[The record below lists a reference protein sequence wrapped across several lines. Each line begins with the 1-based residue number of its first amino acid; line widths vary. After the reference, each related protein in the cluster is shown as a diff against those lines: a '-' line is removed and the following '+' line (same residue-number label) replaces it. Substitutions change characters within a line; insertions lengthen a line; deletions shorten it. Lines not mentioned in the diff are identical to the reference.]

1 MIDIKDPKIYTFK
14 VGEDIYDVPEDQLEN
29 FKLKVPNAEE
39 VKTNGVAE
47 TDASVTPEENMASKL
62 DPGSLVSTDP
72 KTKELFKKYSNAII
86 ITDEE
91 EVFFNEPIDFTPK
104 GTSAELQP
112 YNPET
117 GNDLIK
123 SEMEANYRD
132 PATGKV
138 FKTNELVYRTQVD
151 ETGNLVNEPFIP
163 YMKQLSEAKE
173 MLINPLKF
181 GINAE
186 PIVDPTADQ
195 VEALAEINIKN
206 TARQDLIKSKAKTFL
221 NDLSTEERESLI
233 PYKVDEIIAKDSK
246 FKAAI
251 EEYKVVNDS
260 YANSTN
266 LFNLKSISSKF
277 NNPDY
282 KFDLEGLGDYKQV
295 ELIEQRIKDLKD
307 PRYLP
312 TQASVDLY
320 NNLVN
325 VYEQELAKLQTV
337 KLGNGKIV
345 PKSTFD
351 LYQSLVKENET
362 VINTLDSLFDEI
374 QTLPAEIKDG
384 KSELDFLKKEY
395 SFSKKMLEEVQANI
409 GIAAIDAAGGS
420 ARILGDFAEL
430 VYGVKTPSLTEFSEF
445 TEKLTETRRQQIQEK
460 YAIEPVTF
468 ENAFDSFENMG
479 TFITQETVG
488 QAGVLAMLATGK
500 VPGFSGI
507 GLGSYEQQRRVL
519 EQEEKATG
527 IEQSP
532 LHKAGVALGFSAA
545 EVAFGAAP
553 TFKIFNRG
561 FKAANEVGKR
571 TLVNTGIKDY
581 VKSRVWTGVKD
592 TGLESVTES
601 LTVLSQN
608 GIDVLRGAKNSSDIL
623 KGVDH
628 AAFTGGVLGVQFS
641 TVPTV
646 AGLALKPFSDYN
658 TSKSVRDKIRE
669 RNELYNIGYGAK
681 GEIGLDKRT
690 KSFKII
696 NEKINQLD
704 GDIYDLVS
712 NLEKKVSANLTP
724 IGYELFAKAT
734 SEQEA
739 LRVEAENVLQDFDNG
754 KISLKQK
761 NTILKDLKINFDA
774 LQIARN
780 QFRNDYIVNIDL
792 IDKKEKARYL
802 DQAKKE
808 LESEGAS
815 TKPLD
820 IKKRAEKL
828 WQIETFDSNIEKD
841 NKVLKKLNK
850 KGITSTYIVSQSK
863 ADAIKD
869 FKEAL
874 DKRVADPNNSL
885 TEEQAKIEI
894 EEFTKGVN
902 NGEVNGSNFL
912 TNNTKTG
919 KRVYDIIVVRPNA
932 LANGKTLTGVHE
944 IGHILFTEGISA
956 DPKAFYPMA
965 QQVVDYLKN
974 NNESAYRRLMQR
986 VGSQVEQGNFDEVL
1000 TEFLEEVPR
1009 LNLEAQKNKG
1019 LLAIIAQGLNPALK
1033 KATGDVSGFNLKGD
1047 IDIIEF
1053 LKTLSNKLTTGDLT
1067 IVDIKTIQEGDL
1079 KVKDESIDSVSKLSK
1094 SDSDAV
1100 QTIFEQKGKEG
1111 AFEIIEKFKPITNR
1125 IVQRRSEA
1133 PGFDR
1138 QLLTDEI
1145 ETGKRGILDLI
1156 SEYKPESGVPLAA
1169 YINKFLPARAIEASN
1184 RVLDTEFKLDVTE
1197 ARGVTDTTT
1206 EEVTEQVAEK
1216 PTKAKESL
1224 RKKIKL
1230 DKPTTQ
1236 KVIDAVTKTFG
1247 TKLPPVD
1254 SPQFKKALQKGFRT
1268 ELKTTIAKD
1277 VLGSRAAYET
1287 FLRDNFENIYE
1298 AMPQDIIN
1306 KRFRQ
1311 FAEDTGKR
1319 EKTKEGKKI
1328 FKKKDITKAEFI
1340 NYFLGRDVGTSTKG
1354 TRKDALA
1361 EALAEEFAFDATM
1374 ETIQKPEVIEKRE
1387 FVDKTQTTEKVS
1399 KAIKRPIDLKF
1410 SKSEL
1415 LNANESVLQKSFE
1428 ISDNDFA
1435 ANDKDW
1441 DVLLKIL
1448 GVDNFD
1454 VSGKDREVFLEKL
1467 KTTGLI
1473 KELPEIFIRNFQG
1486 TTKSIK
1492 NDKGKT
1498 IGRNYHRSVF
1508 FKNVNE
1514 ADAWI
1519 KQAKEEGYTFAPET
1533 QMWKDLF
1540 TKTPYTK
1547 TVNKKEVFS
1556 LKNKFN
1562 DIKFIKQQDN
1572 KIKALKETF
1581 LIFEKFIK
1589 KGEGKENAAVVAAL
1603 LKSTSSWQGHFIRL
1617 SSPVKFYSL
1626 GQLFDPITNKKLF
1639 TEEHTLP
1646 ASAVAKYL
1654 FVQAAN
1660 GTVNKNFRNI
1670 ERNYFQGALL
1680 NVDDNKLSGIGVD
1693 GKKFSYKSKTPD
1705 GWTLEDNVW
1714 SRYFN
1719 PNVANV
1725 GFGIDPN
1732 SLMTYQGKTVYEIY
1746 GVDNAGN
1753 FIDADYNKAIAKPA
1767 ILNNEKLP
1775 STIKFSKNNLFNN
1788 RVLDKMKTL
1797 DTDAQD
1803 ARIKFSKSKNLN
1815 KDFNDIIEKATGIGT
1830 EKRYGQT
1837 KARAVGADKGKF
1849 NLLGIPPSAQDFVGL
1864 TRYFAGKG
1872 KQGNET
1878 IAWVKE
1884 NFLDPF
1890 ARANID
1896 ISNARVALAND
1907 FKALKQLLGVSPK
1920 DLNKKI
1926 TGEPYTVGNA
1936 VRVYTWSQQG
1946 MTIPGLSKADQKI
1959 LEDYVTAD
1967 ENLVTFANELIAINK
1982 DNGYPK
1988 PTDGWLAGTIT
1999 TDLLSGLNTVVR
2011 AKYLK
2016 QWQNNV
2022 DEVFSETNMNKLE
2035 AAYGK
2040 GYRDALENMLGR
2052 MKTGSNRG
2060 FKGDTLTGRF
2070 IDWINNSVGA
2080 IMFFNMR
2087 SAVLQTIS
2095 AVNFVNWSD
2104 NNPLKAAAAFG
2115 NQPQYWSDVIK
2126 LMNSDYLVERRNG
2139 LKINVSEADIAEIA
2153 AESKNKAK
2161 AFISKILKLGF
2172 LPTQIADSFAIAS
2185 GGATFYR
2192 NRYKS
2197 LKKEGLS
2204 DKEAEAQAFQ
2214 DFREIAEESQQ
2225 SSRPDRISQ
2234 QQAGPM
2240 GRIILAFANTP
2251 AQYARLMQK
2260 AASDLKN
2267 RRGDDKTNISK
2278 ILYYGAIQNV
2288 IFNALQQAL
2297 FAMAFGDEEPDEEK
2311 LNKKYTGIANGMA
2324 DSLLRGVGFHGAAI
2338 STLKNVV
2345 MKLAE
2350 GKEAQDAAIELLDIS
2365 PPISSKIGKL
2375 KSAGRTWD
2383 WNKKEIM
2390 EKGWSLDNPA
2400 YLAAGQVISAATNV
2414 PLDRGIRKLQNLK
2427 DASDAENEEW
2437 MRVANALGWAKWELE
2452 WQKDKPKKKSKSR
2465 TKSRSSSRT
2474 KSRTKQR

>member
-1 MIDIKDPKIYTFK
+1 MNEYIVDGQVYQVSNELLESFLKKYPNAQLSKKTEPVKTTPVVPDAVAGEEIASDTALPSDPGFLDLVGPSETPEVDTSFVPFESPEAAKTAEEEIQLEQQAQNESARQAINQFLLDKGIQPELAGKDEGKLTEITAFEETQRISKSDIQARKKRQEEFIKLTKDPSGLTKLKSLQNSAGNFLLDLQAFDDQAKYLKAWLELEVANTITDLSGEEWKPSKDAEKRLGEANAEIERLNSLRGKTIGFEELKERGDYLTGGIVATLDAVSSFASSAAVAAPTAGLGLGVQMISGGIKDYNDQKAESQGITT
-14 VGEDIYDVPEDQLEN
+14 DQLLQTGQGETLIPAFIGSIGYKLEKIGLKGVQKYIN
-29 FKLKVPNAEE
+29 AQSIGFKKGLYGFLSSGTKE
-39 VKTNGVAE
+39 GVTE
-47 TDASVTPEENMASKL
+47 WVQGGLSKL
-62 DPGSLVSTDP
+62 NELIAKKEDVSNIGS
-72 KTKELFKKYSNAII
+72 
-86 ITDEE
+86 
-91 EVFFNEPIDFTPK
+91 
-104 GTSAELQP
+104 
-112 YNPET
+112 
-117 GNDLIK
+117 
-123 SEMEANYRD
+123 
-132 PATGKV
+132 KV
-138 FKTNELVYRTQVD
+138 FSYMVSSDGRENLWKGMAGGGVSGAGARNIKAAIGIRNNTENE
-151 ETGNLVNEPFIP
+151 
-163 YMKQLSEAKE
+163 
-173 MLINPLKF
+173 
-181 GINAE
+181 
-186 PIVDPTADQ
+186 
-195 VEALAEINIKN
+195 NIKN
-206 TARQDLIKSKAKTFL
+206 KVQQITELESSKYQKNLSDTDVARINDAQNQLRADLIVGFKKNEKLINVLNQSEINEVNKNFNIVQNSEAQIQETINSNKYTQETKNLIINNLRKDINKANQEIYNIRNTAEKIAQ
-221 NDLSTEERESLI
+221 STETIKEKATEIKGVQVKDFETTKEVEDFVKQQNPDQDTTKASEQQGFIVQNPNTGEQTIVINKEVAKQEKAVNVAAHEFLHAI
-233 PYKVDEIIAKDSK
+233 LYKTVKDSPETSVNLGNALLNELDKIDASQIKDSK
-246 FKAAI
+246 FKKRMEQYADQSKDVQMEEALTLFSDAI
-251 EEYKVVNDS
+251 ATGDIKFSENVFTKMGDVIRRSLQKLGVN
-260 YANSTN
+260 
-266 LFNLKSISSKF
+266 IKF
-277 NNPDY
+277 NNGRDVYNFVKDY
-282 KFDLEGLGDYKQV
+282 NASIAKGDLSLAQVKAAARGVEGKLVTPKQ
-295 ELIEQRIKDLKD
+295 
-307 PRYLP
+307 
-312 TQASVDLY
+312 
-320 NNLVN
+320 
-325 VYEQELAKLQTV
+325 
-337 KLGNGKIV
+337 
-345 PKSTFD
+345 
-351 LYQSLVKENET
+351 
-362 VINTLDSLFDEI
+362 
-374 QTLPAEIKDG
+374 
-384 KSELDFLKKEY
+384 
-395 SFSKKMLEEVQANI
+395 
-409 GIAAIDAAGGS
+409 
-420 ARILGDFAEL
+420 
-430 VYGVKTPSLTEFSEF
+430 
-445 TEKLTETRRQQIQEK
+445 QEK
-460 YAIEPVTF
+460 E
-468 ENAFDSFENMG
+468 
-479 TFITQETVG
+479 
-488 QAGVLAMLATGK
+488 
-500 VPGFSGI
+500 
-507 GLGSYEQQRRVL
+507 
-519 EQEEKATG
+519 
-527 IEQSP
+527 
-532 LHKAGVALGFSAA
+532 
-545 EVAFGAAP
+545 
-553 TFKIFNRG
+553 
-561 FKAANEVGKR
+561 
-571 TLVNTGIKDY
+571 
-581 VKSRVWTGVKD
+581 
-592 TGLESVTES
+592 
-601 LTVLSQN
+601 
-608 GIDVLRGAKNSSDIL
+608 
-623 KGVDH
+623 
-628 AAFTGGVLGVQFS
+628 
-641 TVPTV
+641 
-646 AGLALKPFSDYN
+646 
-658 TSKSVRDKIRE
+658 
-669 RNELYNIGYGAK
+669 
-681 GEIGLDKRT
+681 
-690 KSFKII
+690 
-696 NEKINQLD
+696 
-704 GDIYDLVS
+704 
-712 NLEKKVSANLTP
+712 
-724 IGYELFAKAT
+724 
-734 SEQEA
+734 
-739 LRVEAENVLQDFDNG
+739 
-754 KISLKQK
+754 
-761 NTILKDLKINFDA
+761 
-774 LQIARN
+774 
-780 QFRNDYIVNIDL
+780 
-792 IDKKEKARYL
+792 
-802 DQAKKE
+802 
-808 LESEGAS
+808 
-815 TKPLD
+815 
-820 IKKRAEKL
+820 
-828 WQIETFDSNIEKD
+828 IETI
-841 NKVLKKLNK
+841 
-850 KGITSTYIVSQSK
+850 
-863 ADAIKD
+863 IK
-869 FKEAL
+869 E
-874 DKRVADPNNSL
+874 
-885 TEEQAKIEI
+885 
-894 EEFTKGVN
+894 
-902 NGEVNGSNFL
+902 
-912 TNNTKTG
+912 
-919 KRVYDIIVVRPNA
+919 
-932 LANGKTLTGVHE
+932 
-944 IGHILFTEGISA
+944 
-956 DPKAFYPMA
+956 
-965 QQVVDYLKN
+965 
-974 NNESAYRRLMQR
+974 
-986 VGSQVEQGNFDEVL
+986 
-1000 TEFLEEVPR
+1000 
-1009 LNLEAQKNKG
+1009 
-1019 LLAIIAQGLNPALK
+1019 
-1033 KATGDVSGFNLKGD
+1033 
-1047 IDIIEF
+1047 
-1053 LKTLSNKLTTGDLT
+1053 
-1067 IVDIKTIQEGDL
+1067 
-1079 KVKDESIDSVSKLSK
+1079 SK

-1145 ETGKRGILDLI
+1145 ETGKRGIIDLI
-1156 SEYKPESGVPLAA
+1156 NEYDASKGVPLAA

-1230 DKPTTQ
+1230 DKATTQ
-1236 KVIDAVTKTFG
+1236 KVVDAVTKTFG

-1298 AMPQDIIN
+1298 AIPQEIIN
-1306 KRFRQ
+1306 KRFRP

-1340 NYFLGRDVGTSTKG
+1340 NYFLGRDVGASTKG

-1361 EALAEEFAFDATM
+1361 EALAEELAFDATM

-1399 KAIKRPIDLKF
+1399 KAIKRPIDYKF
-1410 SKSEL
+1410 SKKVTEQNLDDLKKKYSNL
-1415 LNANESVLQKSFE
+1415 DPKIFDP
-1428 ISDNDFA
+1428 ISP
-1435 ANDKDW
+1435 KT
-1441 DVLLKIL
+1441 KE
-1448 GVDNFD
+1448 GVDRFITIGTTIVPEYLPIKLFERSKELANAGTREESRLKRGLFLT
-1454 VSGKDREVFLEKL
+1454 SGK
-1467 KTTGLI
+1467 
-1473 KELPEIFIRNFQG
+1473 ELRSFINLA
-1486 TTKSIK
+1486 K
-1492 NDKGKT
+1492 
-1498 IGRNYHRSVF
+1498 RS
-1508 FKNVNE
+1508 E
-1514 ADAWI
+1514 
-1519 KQAKEEGYTFAPET
+1519 
-1533 QMWKDLF
+1533 
-1540 TKTPYTK
+1540 
-1547 TVNKKEVFS
+1547 
-1556 LKNKFN
+1556 NKFN
-1562 DIKFIKQQDN
+1562 KKDVENLMFAATNKSFTKDYTKEEINKNYDGLKFFLNQVQKMVSEKPETAAWVAAYFNTGPNAPMILRSASMPIGRQINLKQGEKTEKEHTFPANEAADLMFDMVLNN
-1572 KIKALKETF
+1572 KVNEYFPALKENYF
-1581 LIFEKFIK
+1581 QILISKINDNKLRKVPKF
-1589 KGEGKENAAVVAAL
+1589 
-1603 LKSTSSWQGHFIRL
+1603 
-1617 SSPVKFYSL
+1617 
-1626 GQLFDPITNKKLF
+1626 
-1639 TEEHTLP
+1639 
-1646 ASAVAKYL
+1646 
-1654 FVQAAN
+1654 
-1660 GTVNKNFRNI
+1660 NFRNTTP
-1670 ERNYFQGALL
+1670 EAFKQGI
-1680 NVDDNKLSGIGVD
+1680 NKFLKSGN
-1693 GKKFSYKSKTPD
+1693 KKD
-1705 GWTLEDNVW
+1705 LINILV
-1714 SRYFN
+1714 RYFN
-1719 PNVANV
+1719 PLVNNNEGGFNPNELIILGKSVAEMYNVAVPKNLQQNPNV
-1725 GFGIDPN
+1725 
-1732 SLMTYQGKTVYEIY
+1732 
-1746 GVDNAGN
+1746 
-1753 FIDADYNKAIAKPA
+1753 IAKQQELIYRQLVENITEQKVNTKEIKEYLKLVPSITKA
-1767 ILNNEKLP
+1767 SKNNNKILP
-1775 STIKFSKNNLFNN
+1775 VKFSKKENFTNKE
-1788 RVLDKMKTL
+1788 VLDEMQRL
-1797 DTDAQD
+1797 DSEAQK

-1815 KDFNDIIEKATGIGT
+1815 KDFNDIIERATGIGT

-1872 KQGNET
+1872 KQGDET

-1936 VRVYTWSQQG
+1936 VRVYTWIQQG

-1959 LEDYVTAD
+1959 LEDYVAAD
-1967 ENLVTFANELIAINK
+1967 ENLVTFTNELIAINK

-2104 NNPLKAAAAFG
+2104 NNPLKASAAFA
-2115 NQPQYWSDVIK
+2115 NQPQYWKDVMK

-2452 WQKDKPKKKSKSR
+2452 WAKNNEVAFTGKRKIERSKLKSNKR
-2465 TKSRSSSRT
+2465 KVKRN
-2474 KSRTKQR
+2474 

>member
-1 MIDIKDPKIYTFK
+1 M
-14 VGEDIYDVPEDQLEN
+14 
-29 FKLKVPNAEE
+29 
-39 VKTNGVAE
+39 
-47 TDASVTPEENMASKL
+47 
-62 DPGSLVSTDP
+62 
-72 KTKELFKKYSNAII
+72 
-86 ITDEE
+86 
-91 EVFFNEPIDFTPK
+91 
-104 GTSAELQP
+104 
-112 YNPET
+112 
-117 GNDLIK
+117 
-123 SEMEANYRD
+123 
-132 PATGKV
+132 
-138 FKTNELVYRTQVD
+138 
-151 ETGNLVNEPFIP
+151 
-163 YMKQLSEAKE
+163 
-173 MLINPLKF
+173 
-181 GINAE
+181 
-186 PIVDPTADQ
+186 
-195 VEALAEINIKN
+195 
-206 TARQDLIKSKAKTFL
+206 
-221 NDLSTEERESLI
+221 
-233 PYKVDEIIAKDSK
+233 
-246 FKAAI
+246 
-251 EEYKVVNDS
+251 VV
-260 YANSTN
+260 
-266 LFNLKSISSKF
+266 
-277 NNPDY
+277 
-282 KFDLEGLGDYKQV
+282 
-295 ELIEQRIKDLKD
+295 R
-307 PRYLP
+307 
-312 TQASVDLY
+312 
-320 NNLVN
+320 
-325 VYEQELAKLQTV
+325 
-337 KLGNGKIV
+337 
-345 PKSTFD
+345 
-351 LYQSLVKENET
+351 
-362 VINTLDSLFDEI
+362 
-374 QTLPAEIKDG
+374 
-384 KSELDFLKKEY
+384 
-395 SFSKKMLEEVQANI
+395 
-409 GIAAIDAAGGS
+409 
-420 ARILGDFAEL
+420 
-430 VYGVKTPSLTEFSEF
+430 
-445 TEKLTETRRQQIQEK
+445 
-460 YAIEPVTF
+460 
-468 ENAFDSFENMG
+468 
-479 TFITQETVG
+479 
-488 QAGVLAMLATGK
+488 
-500 VPGFSGI
+500 
-507 GLGSYEQQRRVL
+507 
-519 EQEEKATG
+519 
-527 IEQSP
+527 
-532 LHKAGVALGFSAA
+532 
-545 EVAFGAAP
+545 
-553 TFKIFNRG
+553 
-561 FKAANEVGKR
+561 KR
-571 TLVNTGIKDY
+571 
-581 VKSRVWTGVKD
+581 
-592 TGLESVTES
+592 
-601 LTVLSQN
+601 
-608 GIDVLRGAKNSSDIL
+608 
-623 KGVDH
+623 
-628 AAFTGGVLGVQFS
+628 
-641 TVPTV
+641 
-646 AGLALKPFSDYN
+646 
-658 TSKSVRDKIRE
+658 
-669 RNELYNIGYGAK
+669 
-681 GEIGLDKRT
+681 
-690 KSFKII
+690 
-696 NEKINQLD
+696 
-704 GDIYDLVS
+704 
-712 NLEKKVSANLTP
+712 
-724 IGYELFAKAT
+724 
-734 SEQEA
+734 
-739 LRVEAENVLQDFDNG
+739 
-754 KISLKQK
+754 
-761 NTILKDLKINFDA
+761 
-774 LQIARN
+774 
-780 QFRNDYIVNIDL
+780 
-792 IDKKEKARYL
+792 
-802 DQAKKE
+802 
-808 LESEGAS
+808 
-815 TKPLD
+815 
-820 IKKRAEKL
+820 
-828 WQIETFDSNIEKD
+828 
-841 NKVLKKLNK
+841 KKLNK
-850 KGITSTYIVSQSK
+850 KGITSTYVVSQSK
-863 ADAIKD
+863 TDAIRD

-885 TEEQAKIEI
+885 TKEQAKIEI

-965 QQVVDYLKN
+965 KQVVDYLKN

-1009 LNLEAQKNKG
+1009 LNLESQKNKG

-1067 IVDIKTIQEGDL
+1067 IADIKTIQEGDL
-1079 KVKDESIDSVSKLSK
+1079 KVKDKSIDSVSKLSK

-1184 RVLDTEFKLDVTE
+1184 RILGEKFTVDVTE

-1206 EEVTEQVAEK
+1206 EEVTEQVIEK

-1230 DKPTTQ
+1230 DKVTTQ
-1236 KVIDAVTKTFG
+1236 KVIDAVVKTFG

-1254 SPQFKKALQKGFRT
+1254 SPQFKKALQKAFRT

-1298 AMPQDIIN
+1298 AIPQDIIN

-1319 EKTKEGKKI
+1319 EQTKEGKKI
-1328 FKKKDITKAEFI
+1328 FKKKNITKAEFI

-1374 ETIQKPEVIEKRE
+1374 QTIQKPEVIEKRE
-1387 FVDKTQTTEKVS
+1387 FVDKTQTTEKVA
-1399 KAIKRPIDLKF
+1399 KAIKRPVDLKF

-1428 ISDNDFA
+1428 ISDSDFSKNDE
-1435 ANDKDW
+1435 DW

-1448 GVDNFD
+1448 DVENLD

-1486 TTKSIK
+1486 TTKSLK
-1492 NDKGKT
+1492 NNKGET
-1498 IGRNYHRSVF
+1498 IGRDYHRSVF

-1519 KQAKEEGYTFAPET
+1519 KQAKEEGYAFAPET

-1556 LKNKFN
+1556 LKNVFN
-1562 DIKFIKQQDN
+1562 DIRFIKQQNN

-1660 GTVNKNFRNI
+1660 GTVNKNFKNI

-1680 NVDDNKLSGIGVD
+1680 NIDDNKLSGIGVD
-1693 GKKFSYKSKTPD
+1693 CKKFSYKSKTPD

-1725 GFGIDPN
+1725 NFGIDPN

-1746 GVDNAGN
+1746 GVDSAGN
-1753 FIDADYNKAIAKPA
+1753 FIDIAYNKAIAEPA
-1767 ILNNEKLP
+1767 VINNNKLP
-1775 STIKFSKNNLFNN
+1775 STVKLSKTNLFNN
-1788 RVLDKMKTL
+1788 KVLNKMKTL
-1797 DTDAQD
+1797 DTEAQD
-1803 ARIKFSKSKNLN
+1803 ARIKFSKSKDLN
-1815 KDFNDIIEKATGIGT
+1815 RDFNEIIERATGIGK
-1830 EKRYGQT
+1830 EKQYGKT

-1872 KQGNET
+1872 KQGDET

-1907 FKALKQLLGVSPK
+1907 FKALKKLLGVSPK

-1936 VRVYTWSQQG
+1936 VRVYTWAQQG
-1946 MTIPGLSKADQKI
+1946 MTIPGLSKTDQKI
-1959 LEDYVTAD
+1959 LEDYVAAD

-2052 MKTGSNRG
+2052 MKTGTNRG

-2104 NNPLKAAAAFG
+2104 NNPLKAAAAFA
-2115 NQPQYWSDVIK
+2115 NQLQYWKDVMF

-2324 DSLLRGVGFHGAAI
+2324 DSLLRGIGFHGAAV
-2338 STLKNVV
+2338 STLKNAI

-2437 MRVANALGWAKWELE
+2437 MRIANALGWAKWELE
-2452 WQKDKPKKKSKSR
+2452 WQKDKTGKKKTKIKTRGSSRKSKTRSSKSR
-2465 TKSRSSSRT
+2465 
-2474 KSRTKQR
+2474 KQAKRN

>member
-1 MIDIKDPKIYTFK
+1 MNEYIVDGQVY
-14 VGEDIYDVPEDQLEN
+14 Q
-29 FKLKVPNAEE
+29 
-39 VKTNGVAE
+39 
-47 TDASVTPEENMASKL
+47 
-62 DPGSLVSTDP
+62 VS
-72 KTKELFKKYSNAII
+72 
-86 ITDEE
+86 
-91 EVFFNEPIDFTPK
+91 
-104 GTSAELQP
+104 
-112 YNPET
+112 
-117 GNDLIK
+117 
-123 SEMEANYRD
+123 
-132 PATGKV
+132 
-138 FKTNELVYRTQVD
+138 NEL
-151 ETGNLVNEPFIP
+151 
-163 YMKQLSEAKE
+163 
-173 MLINPLKF
+173 
-181 GINAE
+181 
-186 PIVDPTADQ
+186 
-195 VEALAEINIKN
+195 
-206 TARQDLIKSKAKTFL
+206 
-221 NDLSTEERESLI
+221 
-233 PYKVDEIIAKDSK
+233 
-246 FKAAI
+246 
-251 EEYKVVNDS
+251 
-260 YANSTN
+260 
-266 LFNLKSISSKF
+266 
-277 NNPDY
+277 
-282 KFDLEGLGDYKQV
+282 LE
-295 ELIEQRIKDLKD
+295 
-307 PRYLP
+307 
-312 TQASVDLY
+312 
-320 NNLVN
+320 
-325 VYEQELAKLQTV
+325 
-337 KLGNGKIV
+337 
-345 PKSTFD
+345 
-351 LYQSLVKENET
+351 
-362 VINTLDSLFDEI
+362 
-374 QTLPAEIKDG
+374 
-384 KSELDFLKKEY
+384 DFLKKYPNAQLSEKTEPVKKQAVAE
-395 SFSKKMLEEVQANI
+395 SVADVTAVNEQIATGQSTDLGSEDIFLDLEKVNNINQKFSKDTDSITTDKTLLTKNQVNDLTGEIDILSESIKEKEKEKEPSVLKSILSRGAKGWVKMVGKDLTGFRNDMALTAYASYRDLKEIFTDEESLSTPEKQALRAIAKNI
-409 GIAAIDAAGGS
+409 GSPKNLLIATATGDSDFLKVGSVSYYNDIIEDLENNIRKTESQSITEALTKGDWSEAAELAAGGVLES
-420 ARILGDFAEL
+420 
-430 VYGVKTPSLTEFSEF
+430 TPSL
-445 TEKLTETRRQQIQEK
+445 
-460 YAIEPVTF
+460 A
-468 ENAFDSFENMG
+468 
-479 TFITQETVG
+479 
-488 QAGVLAMLATGK
+488 
-500 VPGFSGI
+500 
-507 GLGSYEQQRRVL
+507 
-519 EQEEKATG
+519 
-527 IEQSP
+527 
-532 LHKAGVALGFSAA
+532 
-545 EVAFGAAP
+545 
-553 TFKIFNRG
+553 
-561 FKAANEVGKR
+561 
-571 TLVNTGIKDY
+571 
-581 VKSRVWTGVKD
+581 
-592 TGLESVTES
+592 
-601 LTVLSQN
+601 
-608 GIDVLRGAKNSSDIL
+608 
-623 KGVDH
+623 
-628 AAFTGGVLGVQFS
+628 AAFTGYGGIALLGAS
-641 TVPTV
+641 V
-646 AGLALKPFSDYN
+646 AGGKFDEEFEKNPEESIQRLAANAIGSGATEATFELVTRGLLKKAGLIGQKNGAQSAKDFLKQSYLNISKRLGIDTSAEAASEGATVIASKIWDSISLNRELDLTSNEALYEIYDGAILGSIYGLGISSVGELGSATSAARNRAEYILSPITVQRQYKDASIQISDLTIQYKEANSDRSKKVILNKINEIENNIVNAKKEVSKALNSLSPQELTKYAKNQDEIGRDQIALQKETNKDVSKTIKNNIDNLQQENYNMFSVAASRALEKEVTQVEKVAEKVGAKVTTFETIKDFQKAYPDTAATVDGFITPEGEIVINKEQAAKVGAITTASHELLHRIIESDLSDSSRRKEIIDDFKNQLSPEELSVVQKRIDENYRYDDKGNELPESEYNEEYLTAFSDAVGKGDIKYNKNLFTKIKDFVLNILKPKGYTNLNFQSGKDVYDFIKDYQ
-658 TSKSVRDKIRE
+658 K
-669 RNELYNIGYGAK
+669 NI
-681 GEIGLDKRT
+681 
-690 KSFKII
+690 
-696 NEKINQLD
+696 
-704 GDIYDLVS
+704 
-712 NLEKKVSANLTP
+712 KK
-724 IGYELFAKAT
+724 
-734 SEQEA
+734 
-739 LRVEAENVLQDFDNG
+739 G
-754 KISLKQK
+754 KIS
-761 NTILKDLKINFDA
+761 
-774 LQIARN
+774 
-780 QFRNDYIVNIDL
+780 
-792 IDKKEKARYL
+792 
-802 DQAKKE
+802 
-808 LESEGAS
+808 
-815 TKPLD
+815 
-820 IKKRAEKL
+820 KRAEEL
-828 WQIETFDSNIEKD
+828 S
-841 NKVLKKLNK
+841 KVKP
-850 KGITSTYIVSQSK
+850 VS
-863 ADAIKD
+863 
-869 FKEAL
+869 E
-874 DKRVADPNNSL
+874 
-885 TEEQAKIEI
+885 
-894 EEFTKGVN
+894 
-902 NGEVNGSNFL
+902 
-912 TNNTKTG
+912 TKT
-919 KRVYDIIVVRPNA
+919 
-932 LANGKTLTGVHE
+932 
-944 IGHILFTEGISA
+944 
-956 DPKAFYPMA
+956 
-965 QQVVDYLKN
+965 
-974 NNESAYRRLMQR
+974 
-986 VGSQVEQGNFDEVL
+986 
-1000 TEFLEEVPR
+1000 
-1009 LNLEAQKNKG
+1009 
-1019 LLAIIAQGLNPALK
+1019 
-1033 KATGDVSGFNLKGD
+1033 
-1047 IDIIEF
+1047 
-1053 LKTLSNKLTTGDLT
+1053 
-1067 IVDIKTIQEGDL
+1067 
-1079 KVKDESIDSVSKLSK
+1079 KLSK

-1111 AFEIIEKFKPITNR
+1111 AFEIIEKFKPITNK

-1145 ETGKRGILDLI
+1145 ETGKRGIIDLI
-1156 SEYKPESGVPLAA
+1156 NEYDASKGVPLAA

-1206 EEVTEQVAEK
+1206 EEVTEQVVEK

-1230 DKPTTQ
+1230 DKATTQ
-1236 KVIDAVTKTFG
+1236 KVVDAVTKTFG

-1298 AMPQDIIN
+1298 AIPQEIIN
-1306 KRFRQ
+1306 KRFRP

-1374 ETIQKPEVIEKRE
+1374 ETIQKPEVIEKRK
-1387 FVDKTQTTEKVS
+1387 FVDKTQTTEKVA
-1399 KAIKRPIDLKF
+1399 KAIKRPINLKF
-1410 SKSEL
+1410 SKTASDSQNLNRSLRTLKQEDQTIYRGLLPDFINLIAVDNYNVDAAFQSVFGNFLNKNNGTPSKKREEIISEWKKVRKSVIKNQKDFKTGKPKKININDYLTQAFEEQTETEVVRNILGITKEGVNFRDDKQIMGYVNFMNELVSSKMQEFEGDDLKIADYVVNVLGPTLSAGAKVGGNNFMWELNKETDLLHLVPSKLKRSNSLRTSIFGNQKEMSEVLIRPFLKKPEL
-1415 LNANESVLQKSFE
+1415 LTYKGNAPQYNGKPLLKPKVAQKVDTYVTSLNKTGGISKKMLDDSADYANKNKEAIINILDFYKGLNKESE
-1428 ISDNDFA
+1428 ITINDLAMFFA
-1435 ANDKDW
+1435 ASNGDMTALVRAAARVDSFARSNSKNKKDYRYEHNPPARTMLVNMAKYINGQMTLEELKKGFNSYTVSIIPKQMD
-1441 DVLLKIL
+1441 DVINERYKDSSPLVGSRYYNSFTFGRFPFSMTVYEKQDNGNYKTKVL
-1448 GVDNFD
+1448 G
-1454 VSGKDREVFLEKL
+1454 
-1467 KTTGLI
+1467 
-1473 KELPEIFIRNFQG
+1473 
-1486 TTKSIK
+1486 
-1492 NDKGKT
+1492 
-1498 IGRNYHRSVF
+1498 
-1508 FKNVNE
+1508 
-1514 ADAWI
+1514 A
-1519 KQAKEEGYTFAPET
+1519 FAP
-1533 QMWKDLF
+1533 QA
-1540 TKTPYTK
+1540 Y
-1547 TVNKKEVFS
+1547 KE
-1556 LKNKFN
+1556 
-1562 DIKFIKQQDN
+1562 
-1572 KIKALKETF
+1572 
-1581 LIFEKFIK
+1581 
-1589 KGEGKENAAVVAAL
+1589 
-1603 LKSTSSWQGHFIRL
+1603 
-1617 SSPVKFYSL
+1617 
-1626 GQLFDPITNKKLF
+1626 
-1639 TEEHTLP
+1639 
-1646 ASAVAKYL
+1646 
-1654 FVQAAN
+1654 VQAAKA
-1660 GTVNKNFRNI
+1660 KNI
-1670 ERNYFQGALL
+1670 
-1680 NVDDNKLSGIGVD
+1680 
-1693 GKKFSYKSKTPD
+1693 
-1705 GWTLEDNVW
+1705 
-1714 SRYFN
+1714 
-1719 PNVANV
+1719 
-1725 GFGIDPN
+1725 N
-1732 SLMTYQGKTVYEIY
+1732 SL
-1746 GVDNAGN
+1746 
-1753 FIDADYNKAIAKPA
+1753 
-1767 ILNNEKLP
+1767 P
-1775 STIKFSKNNLFNN
+1775 SKIQTKFSKTNSNQN
-1788 RVLDKMKTL
+1788 VLNEMQRL
-1797 DTDAQD
+1797 DTEAQD

-1815 KDFNDIIEKATGIGT
+1815 KDFNDIIERATGIGK
-1830 EKRYGQT
+1830 EKQYGRT

-1872 KQGNET
+1872 KKGDET

-1936 VRVYTWSQQG
+1936 IRVYTWIQQG
-1946 MTIPGLSKADQKI
+1946 MNIPGLSKADQKI

-2022 DEVFSETNMNKLE
+2022 DEVFNETNMNKLE

-2104 NNPLKAAAAFG
+2104 NNPLKASAAFA
-2115 NQPQYWSDVIK
+2115 NQPQYWKDVMK

-2324 DSLLRGVGFHGAAI
+2324 DSLLRGIGFHGAAI
-2338 STLKNVV
+2338 STLKNVI

-2452 WQKDKPKKKSKSR
+2452 WSKNKNVPFSGKRKIKR
-2465 TKSRSSSRT
+2465 TSLKTEKRKIKRN
-2474 KSRTKQR
+2474 

>member
-1 MIDIKDPKIYTFK
+1 MNEQQILELKQL
-14 VGEDIYDVPEDQLEN
+14 VDQLTDQGIPTEEIQAQVDLKKQE
-29 FKLKVPNAEE
+29 FKQLNES
-39 VKTNGVAE
+39 VKTTPVE
-47 TDASVTPEENMASKL
+47 TDATAGEEIASDMEL
-62 DPGSLVSTDP
+62 PSDPGSSDLVGPSETPDPTTDFIP
-72 KTKELFKKYSNAII
+72 YETPEDADQAKLDLERENIGFFQNLINATREGLLEPTKGIKNTILMGVLNGLEMFDVTK
-86 ITDEE
+86 
-91 EVFFNEPIDFTPK
+91 
-104 GTSAELQP
+104 
-112 YNPET
+112 PE
-117 GNDLIK
+117 D
-123 SEMEANYRD
+123 R
-132 PATGKV
+132 GKV
-138 FKTNELVYRTQVD
+138 FEALQKIKTPGLTMSGVPGQGIIPNMQSVNDLETEQKELQKKSKKFEYDGPTEALFASFDNILEGEISEAGENLFEAFESGITGAVKSAPSLIAASTGLGGLALYGLSISGNKFAEEIELNPEETLTKLNINALGSGAIETTFELVTYKLLK
-151 ETGNLVNEPFIP
+151 GAGIIAG
-163 YMKQLSEAKE
+163 KQGANAAKE
-173 MLINPLKF
+173 FINRGIKKIAQTFGFTWLMEGGSELATEVTNILWDNGTLSRDTMKLNTREGLYRVGDGFILGSIMSTPITAFSELNALSPAAKERAETLLTPISTRRVLNDAANQISDLQVKF
-181 GINAE
+181 KNAKTPQSKKIIQDKINSLEAQIIKSKKDVSFILE
-186 PIVDPTADQ
+186 NMTPSEL
-195 VEALAEINIKN
+195 EALARNQDQINKTRIAGISESDPGVRK
-206 TARQDLIKSKAKTFL
+206 TLTEDLQTL
-221 NDLSTEERESLI
+221 EQEN
-233 PYKVDEIIAKDSK
+233 
-246 FKAAI
+246 
-251 EEYKVVNDS
+251 
-260 YANSTN
+260 
-266 LFNLKSISSKF
+266 
-277 NNPDY
+277 
-282 KFDLEGLGDYKQV
+282 FDLFD
-295 ELIEQRIKDLKD
+295 
-307 PRYLP
+307 
-312 TQASVDLY
+312 T
-320 NNLVN
+320 VN
-325 VYEQELAKLQTV
+325 K
-337 KLGNGKIV
+337 
-345 PKSTFD
+345 
-351 LYQSLVKENET
+351 
-362 VINTLDSLFDEI
+362 
-374 QTLPAEIKDG
+374 
-384 KSELDFLKKEY
+384 
-395 SFSKKMLEEVQANI
+395 
-409 GIAAIDAAGGS
+409 
-420 ARILGDFAEL
+420 
-430 VYGVKTPSLTEFSEF
+430 
-445 TEKLTETRRQQIQEK
+445 
-460 YAIEPVTF
+460 
-468 ENAFDSFENMG
+468 
-479 TFITQETVG
+479 
-488 QAGVLAMLATGK
+488 
-500 VPGFSGI
+500 
-507 GLGSYEQQRRVL
+507 RVL
-519 EQEEKATG
+519 EQKLIKDKEAAKSIMDVESNIQEFNNAEGLLKVNPEADPDSDAGILPDGKIFINKERAAKTGAVTAGSHEIFHYITEEAFKNKRTRAKLVKEFKETLTPEELLLVEERIKSNYSTNEDGSKKKREEYNEEYFAAFSDIVGKDKKYNESLSEKFIRYGKA
-527 IEQSP
+527 IINIF
-532 LHKAGVALGFSAA
+532 KDKGFS
-545 EVAFGAAP
+545 
-553 TFKIFNRG
+553 KIKFESGKDVYDFIIDYQKNIKRG
-561 FKAANEVGKR
+561 KLSERAIEMAKTR
-571 TLVNTGIKDY
+571 
-581 VKSRVWTGVKD
+581 TGVDGVQKLSKNIVAENKRLSEQLKTATAQEAID
-592 TGLESVTES
+592 IKNDLALNNEGIVNDFVNSKFKSGLGITKEEFKSGVQEE
-601 LTVLSQN
+601 VLVYLNKTYDPSK
-608 GIDVLRGAKNSSDIL
+608 GEYGAYIREGLFGGGKFGGGRLGNIL
-623 KGVDH
+623 KR
-628 AAFTGGVLGVQFS
+628 LG
-641 TVPTV
+641 
-646 AGLALKPFSDYN
+646 
-658 TSKSVRDKIRE
+658 
-669 RNELYNIGYGAK
+669 
-681 GEIGLDKRT
+681 
-690 KSFKII
+690 
-696 NEKINQLD
+696 
-704 GDIYDLVS
+704 
-712 NLEKKVSANLTP
+712 
-724 IGYELFAKAT
+724 
-734 SEQEA
+734 
-739 LRVEAENVLQDFDNG
+739 
-754 KISLKQK
+754 
-761 NTILKDLKINFDA
+761 
-774 LQIARN
+774 
-780 QFRNDYIVNIDL
+780 
-792 IDKKEKARYL
+792 
-802 DQAKKE
+802 
-808 LESEGAS
+808 
-815 TKPLD
+815 
-820 IKKRAEKL
+820 
-828 WQIETFDSNIEKD
+828 
-841 NKVLKKLNK
+841 
-850 KGITSTYIVSQSK
+850 
-863 ADAIKD
+863 
-869 FKEAL
+869 
-874 DKRVADPNNSL
+874 
-885 TEEQAKIEI
+885 
-894 EEFTKGVN
+894 
-902 NGEVNGSNFL
+902 
-912 TNNTKTG
+912 
-919 KRVYDIIVVRPNA
+919 
-932 LANGKTLTGVHE
+932 
-944 IGHILFTEGISA
+944 
-956 DPKAFYPMA
+956 
-965 QQVVDYLKN
+965 
-974 NNESAYRRLMQR
+974 
-986 VGSQVEQGNFDEVL
+986 
-1000 TEFLEEVPR
+1000 
-1009 LNLEAQKNKG
+1009 
-1019 LLAIIAQGLNPALK
+1019 
-1033 KATGDVSGFNLKGD
+1033 
-1047 IDIIEF
+1047 
-1053 LKTLSNKLTTGDLT
+1053 
-1067 IVDIKTIQEGDL
+1067 QEGDL
-1079 KVKDESIDSVSKLSK
+1079 FTKEID
-1094 SDSDAV
+1094 
-1100 QTIFEQKGKEG
+1100 
-1111 AFEIIEKFKPITNR
+1111 
-1125 IVQRRSEA
+1125 
-1133 PGFDR
+1133 DR
-1138 QLLTDEI
+1138 TTP
-1145 ETGKRGILDLI
+1145 ETL
-1156 SEYKPESGVPLAA
+1156 
-1169 YINKFLPARAIEASN
+1169 
-1184 RVLDTEFKLDVTE
+1184 
-1197 ARGVTDTTT
+1197 DTTT
-1206 EEVTEQVAEK
+1206 EETTERVEEK

-1230 DKPTTQ
+1230 DEATTQ
-1236 KVIDAVTKTFG
+1236 KVVDAVTKTFG

-1268 ELKTTIAKD
+1268 ELKTIMAKD

-1298 AMPQDIIN
+1298 AIPQEIIN
-1306 KRFRQ
+1306 KRFRP

-1399 KAIKRPIDLKF
+1399 KAIKRPVDLKF

-1441 DVLLKIL
+1441 GDLLKIL
-1448 GVDNFD
+1448 GVENLD

-1486 TTKSIK
+1486 TTKSVK
-1492 NDKGKT
+1492 NDKGET
-1498 IGRNYHRSVF
+1498 IGRDYHRSVF
-1508 FKNVNE
+1508 FKNVEE

-1556 LKNKFN
+1556 LKNVFN
-1562 DIKFIKQQDN
+1562 DIRFIKQQNN

-1660 GTVNKNFRNI
+1660 GTVNKNFKNI

-1680 NVDDNKLSGIGVD
+1680 NIDDNKLSGIGVD

-1725 GFGIDPN
+1725 NFGIDPN

-1746 GVDNAGN
+1746 GVDSAGN
-1753 FIDADYNKAIAKPA
+1753 FIDIAYNKAIAEPA
-1767 ILNNEKLP
+1767 VINNNKLP
-1775 STIKFSKNNLFNN
+1775 STVKLSKTNLFNN
-1788 RVLDKMKTL
+1788 KVLNKMKTL
-1797 DTDAQD
+1797 DTEAQD
-1803 ARIKFSKSKNLN
+1803 ARIKFSKSKDLN
-1815 KDFNDIIEKATGIGT
+1815 RDFNEIIERATGIGK
-1830 EKRYGQT
+1830 EKQYGKT

-1872 KQGNET
+1872 KQGDET

-1907 FKALKQLLGVSPK
+1907 FKALKKLLGVSPK

-1936 VRVYTWSQQG
+1936 VRVYTWAQQG
-1946 MTIPGLSKADQKI
+1946 MTIPGLSKTDQKI
-1959 LEDYVTAD
+1959 LEDYVAAD

-2104 NNPLKAAAAFG
+2104 NNPLKAAAAFA
-2115 NQPQYWSDVIK
+2115 NQLQYWKDVMF

-2338 STLKNVV
+2338 STLKNVI

-2437 MRVANALGWAKWELE
+2437 MRIANALGWAKWELE
-2452 WQKDKPKKKSKSR
+2452 WQKDKTGKKKTKIKTRGSSRKSKTRSSKSR
-2465 TKSRSSSRT
+2465 
-2474 KSRTKQR
+2474 KQAKRN

>member
-1 MIDIKDPKIYTFK
+1 MNEKQILELKQL
-14 VGEDIYDVPEDQLEN
+14 VDQLTDQGLPTEEIQAQVDLRKQE
-29 FKLKVPNAEE
+29 FKQLNESA
-39 VKTNGVAE
+39 KTTPVE
-47 TDASVTPEENMASKL
+47 TDATAGEEIASDMELTSEDGSLDLIGPSETEDPTTDFIPYETPEDAEKAKL
-62 DPGSLVSTDP
+62 DIKRENIGFFQNLINATREGLIDP
-72 KTKELFKKYSNAII
+72 KKGIKNKILMGVLNGLEMFDVTKPEDRGKIFEALQKIKTPGLTMGGAIPGQGI
-86 ITDEE
+86 IPNMQSVDDLEAE
-91 EVFFNEPIDFTPK
+91 Q
-104 GTSAELQP
+104 AELQKKSKKFEYDGP
-112 YNPET
+112 TAALFASFDNILEGEISEAGENLFEAFESGLTGAVKSAPSLIAASTGLGGLALYGLSISGNKFAEEIELNPDET
-117 GNDLIK
+117 LTRLNINALGSGAI
-123 SEMEANYRD
+123 ETA
-132 PATGKV
+132 
-138 FKTNELVYRTQVD
+138 FELVTYKLLKGAGIVGGKQGANAAK
-151 ETGNLVNEPFIP
+151 EFINRGIKKIGQAFGFTWL
-163 YMKQLSEAKE
+163 MEGGSEAATEATNILWDNGTLSRDTMRLNTREGLYRVGDGFILGSIMSTPITAFSELKALSPAAKE
-173 MLINPLKF
+173 RAETLLTPISTRRVLNDAASQISDLQVKFTKAKSPRSKKIIQDKINSLEAQIIKTKKDVSFVLENMTPVEL
-181 GINAE
+181 
-186 PIVDPTADQ
+186 
-195 VEALAEINIKN
+195 EALAIN
-206 TARQDLIKSKAKTFL
+206 QDKIEKTRMAGMSESDPGVRKTL
-221 NDLSTEERESLI
+221 TEDLKTLEQE
-233 PYKVDEIIAKDSK
+233 
-246 FKAAI
+246 
-251 EEYKVVNDS
+251 N
-260 YANSTN
+260 
-266 LFNLKSISSKF
+266 
-277 NNPDY
+277 
-282 KFDLEGLGDYKQV
+282 FDLFD
-295 ELIEQRIKDLKD
+295 
-307 PRYLP
+307 
-312 TQASVDLY
+312 A
-320 NNLVN
+320 VN
-325 VYEQELAKLQTV
+325 K
-337 KLGNGKIV
+337 
-345 PKSTFD
+345 
-351 LYQSLVKENET
+351 
-362 VINTLDSLFDEI
+362 
-374 QTLPAEIKDG
+374 
-384 KSELDFLKKEY
+384 
-395 SFSKKMLEEVQANI
+395 
-409 GIAAIDAAGGS
+409 
-420 ARILGDFAEL
+420 
-430 VYGVKTPSLTEFSEF
+430 
-445 TEKLTETRRQQIQEK
+445 
-460 YAIEPVTF
+460 
-468 ENAFDSFENMG
+468 
-479 TFITQETVG
+479 
-488 QAGVLAMLATGK
+488 
-500 VPGFSGI
+500 
-507 GLGSYEQQRRVL
+507 RVL
-519 EQEEKATG
+519 EQKLIKDKEAAKSIMDVESNIQEFDNAEGLLKANPEADSEADAGILPDGKIFINKERAAKTGAVTAGSHEIFHYITEEAFKNKRTRARLVKEFKETLTPEELLLVEERIKSNYSTNEDGSKKKREEYNEEYFAAFSDIVGKDKKYNESLSEKFIRYGKA
-527 IEQSP
+527 IINIF
-532 LHKAGVALGFSAA
+532 KDKGFSKIKFKSGKDVYNFIVDYQRNIKKGKLSERAIEMA
-545 EVAFGAAP
+545 KTRTEV
-553 TFKIFNRG
+553 
-561 FKAANEVGKR
+561 E
-571 TLVNTGIKDY
+571 
-581 VKSRVWTGVKD
+581 
-592 TGLESVTES
+592 
-601 LTVLSQN
+601 
-608 GIDVLRGAKNSSDIL
+608 
-623 KGVDH
+623 
-628 AAFTGGVLGVQFS
+628 GVQKF
-641 TVPTV
+641 
-646 AGLALKPFSDYN
+646 
-658 TSKSVRDKIRE
+658 
-669 RNELYNIGYGAK
+669 
-681 GEIGLDKRT
+681 
-690 KSFKII
+690 
-696 NEKINQLD
+696 
-704 GDIYDLVS
+704 
-712 NLEKKVSANLTP
+712 
-724 IGYELFAKAT
+724 
-734 SEQEA
+734 
-739 LRVEAENVLQDFDNG
+739 
-754 KISLKQK
+754 
-761 NTILKDLKINFDA
+761 
-774 LQIARN
+774 
-780 QFRNDYIVNIDL
+780 
-792 IDKKEKARYL
+792 
-802 DQAKKE
+802 
-808 LESEGAS
+808 
-815 TKPLD
+815 
-820 IKKRAEKL
+820 
-828 WQIETFDSNIEKD
+828 
-841 NKVLKKLNK
+841 
-850 KGITSTYIVSQSK
+850 
-863 ADAIKD
+863 
-869 FKEAL
+869 
-874 DKRVADPNNSL
+874 
-885 TEEQAKIEI
+885 
-894 EEFTKGVN
+894 
-902 NGEVNGSNFL
+902 
-912 TNNTKTG
+912 
-919 KRVYDIIVVRPNA
+919 
-932 LANGKTLTGVHE
+932 
-944 IGHILFTEGISA
+944 
-956 DPKAFYPMA
+956 
-965 QQVVDYLKN
+965 
-974 NNESAYRRLMQR
+974 
-986 VGSQVEQGNFDEVL
+986 
-1000 TEFLEEVPR
+1000 
-1009 LNLEAQKNKG
+1009 
-1019 LLAIIAQGLNPALK
+1019 
-1033 KATGDVSGFNLKGD
+1033 
-1047 IDIIEF
+1047 
-1053 LKTLSNKLTTGDLT
+1053 
-1067 IVDIKTIQEGDL
+1067 
-1079 KVKDESIDSVSKLSK
+1079 SK

-1111 AFEIIEKFKPITNR
+1111 AFEIIEKFKPITNKL
-1125 IVQRRSEA
+1125 VQRRSEA
-1133 PGFDR
+1133 PSFDR

-1145 ETGKRGILDLI
+1145 ETGKRGIIDLI
-1156 SEYKPESGVPLAA
+1156 NEYDASKGVPLAA
-1169 YINKFLPARAIEASN
+1169 YINKFLPSRAIEASN

-1197 ARGVTDTTT
+1197 AKGVTDTTT

-1230 DKPTTQ
+1230 DKATTQ
-1236 KVIDAVTKTFG
+1236 KVVDAVTKTFG

-1268 ELKTTIAKD
+1268 ELKTTISKD

-1298 AMPQDIIN
+1298 AIPQEIIN
-1306 KRFRQ
+1306 KRFRP

-1387 FVDKTQTTEKVS
+1387 FVDKTQTTEKVA
-1399 KAIKRPIDLKF
+1399 KAIKRPKDLKF

-1428 ISDNDFA
+1428 ISDNDFSK
-1435 ANDKDW
+1435 NDEDW
-1441 DVLLKIL
+1441 GVVLKIL
-1448 GVDNFD
+1448 GVENFD
-1454 VSGKDREVFLEKL
+1454 VSGKDREIVLEKL

-1486 TTKSIK
+1486 VSKARIFNKNGKNYVKKLKTEELIEVKKIK
-1492 NDKGKT
+1492 NKWKAVDGKKLPK
-1498 IGRNYHRSVF
+1498 IERLHDRQVF
-1508 FKNVNE
+1508 FKNVEE

-1547 TVNKKEVFS
+1547 TINKKEVFS
-1556 LKNKFN
+1556 LKNVFN
-1562 DIKFIKQQDN
+1562 DIRFIKQQDN

-1603 LKSTSSWQGHFIRL
+1603 LKSTAAWQRHFVRL
-1617 SSPVKFYSL
+1617 ASPVKFYSL

-1660 GTVNKNFRNI
+1660 GTINKNFKNI

-1680 NVDDNKLSGIGVD
+1680 DVDDNKLSGKGVD
-1693 GKKFSYKSKTPD
+1693 GKKFSYKSRTPD

-1725 GFGIDPN
+1725 EFGIDPN
-1732 SLMTYQGKTVYEIY
+1732 SLMTYQGKTVYEMY
-1746 GVDNAGN
+1746 GVNNAGD
-1753 FIDADYNKAIAKPA
+1753 FVDPVYVKMMSKVAKE
-1767 ILNNEKLP
+1767 NNVKLP
-1775 STIKFSKNNLFNN
+1775 STVKLSKTNLFNN
-1788 RVLDKMKTL
+1788 KVLNKMKTL
-1797 DTDAQD
+1797 DVEAQD
-1803 ARIKFSKSKNLN
+1803 ARIKFSKSKDLNLQ
-1815 KDFNDIIEKATGIGT
+1815 FNNIIEKATGIGT

-1872 KQGNET
+1872 KQGDET

-1936 VRVYTWSQQG
+1936 VRVYTWIQQG

-2022 DEVFSETNMNKLE
+2022 DEVFNETNMNKLE

-2115 NQPQYWSDVIK
+2115 NQPQYWSDVMK

-2452 WQKDKPKKKSKSR
+2452 WQKDKPKKKSRSR

-2474 KSRTKQR
+2474 KSRTKQKIIMNKITIIKKIKS

>member
-1 MIDIKDPKIYTFK
+1 MNEKQILELKQL
-14 VGEDIYDVPEDQLEN
+14 VDQLTDQGLPNEEIQAQVDLRKQE
-29 FKLKVPNAEE
+29 FKQLNES
-39 VKTNGVAE
+39 VKTTPVE
-47 TDASVTPEENMASKL
+47 KDATAGEEIASDMESL
-62 DPGSLVSTDP
+62 SDPGSSDLVGPSETADPTTDFIPYETPKDAEKAKLDIERENIGFFQNLINATREGLIDPKKGIKNKILMGVLNGLEMFDVTKPEDRGKIFEALQKIKTPGLTMGGAIPNQGLIPNMQSVDDLEAEQAELQKKSKKFEYGGPTEAIFASFDNILDGEISEAGENLFEAFESGLTGAVKSAPSLIAASTGLGGLALYGLSISGNKFAEEIELNPDETLTRLNINALGSGAIETAFELVTHKLLKGAGIISGKQGANAAKEFINRGVKKIAKTFGFTWLMEGGSEAATEITNILWDNGTLSRDTMRL
-72 KTKELFKKYSNAII
+72 KTKEGLYRVGDGFILGSIMSTP
-86 ITDEE
+86 ITA
-91 EVFFNEPIDFTPK
+91 FNELNAL
-104 GTSAELQP
+104 S
-112 YNPET
+112 
-117 GNDLIK
+117 
-123 SEMEANYRD
+123 
-132 PATGKV
+132 PA
-138 FKTNELVYRTQVD
+138 
-151 ETGNLVNEPFIP
+151 
-163 YMKQLSEAKE
+163 AKE
-173 MLINPLKF
+173 RAETLLTPISTRRVLNDAASQISDLQVKFTKAKSPRSKKIIQDKINSLEAQIIKTKKDVSFVLENMTPVEL
-181 GINAE
+181 
-186 PIVDPTADQ
+186 
-195 VEALAEINIKN
+195 EALATN
-206 TARQDLIKSKAKTFL
+206 QDKIEKTRMAGMSESDPGVRKTL
-221 NDLSTEERESLI
+221 TEDLKTLQQE
-233 PYKVDEIIAKDSK
+233 
-246 FKAAI
+246 
-251 EEYKVVNDS
+251 N
-260 YANSTN
+260 
-266 LFNLKSISSKF
+266 
-277 NNPDY
+277 
-282 KFDLEGLGDYKQV
+282 FDLFD
-295 ELIEQRIKDLKD
+295 
-307 PRYLP
+307 
-312 TQASVDLY
+312 T
-320 NNLVN
+320 VN
-325 VYEQELAKLQTV
+325 K
-337 KLGNGKIV
+337 
-345 PKSTFD
+345 
-351 LYQSLVKENET
+351 
-362 VINTLDSLFDEI
+362 
-374 QTLPAEIKDG
+374 
-384 KSELDFLKKEY
+384 
-395 SFSKKMLEEVQANI
+395 
-409 GIAAIDAAGGS
+409 
-420 ARILGDFAEL
+420 
-430 VYGVKTPSLTEFSEF
+430 
-445 TEKLTETRRQQIQEK
+445 
-460 YAIEPVTF
+460 
-468 ENAFDSFENMG
+468 
-479 TFITQETVG
+479 
-488 QAGVLAMLATGK
+488 
-500 VPGFSGI
+500 
-507 GLGSYEQQRRVL
+507 RVL
-519 EQEEKATG
+519 EQKLIKDKEAAKSIMDVESNIQEFNNAEGLLKVNPEADPDSDAGILPDGKIFINKERAAKTGAVTAGSHEIFHYITEEAFKNKRTRAKLVKEFKETLTPEELLLVEERIKSNYSTNEDGSKKKREEYNEEYFAAFSDIVGKDKKYNESLSEKFIRYGKA
-527 IEQSP
+527 IINIF
-532 LHKAGVALGFSAA
+532 KDKGFS
-545 EVAFGAAP
+545 
-553 TFKIFNRG
+553 KIKFESGKDVYDFIIDYQKNIKRG
-561 FKAANEVGKR
+561 KLSERAIEMAKTR
-571 TLVNTGIKDY
+571 
-581 VKSRVWTGVKD
+581 TGV
-592 TGLESVTES
+592 E
-601 LTVLSQN
+601 
-608 GIDVLRGAKNSSDIL
+608 
-623 KGVDH
+623 
-628 AAFTGGVLGVQFS
+628 GVQKF
-641 TVPTV
+641 
-646 AGLALKPFSDYN
+646 
-658 TSKSVRDKIRE
+658 
-669 RNELYNIGYGAK
+669 
-681 GEIGLDKRT
+681 
-690 KSFKII
+690 
-696 NEKINQLD
+696 
-704 GDIYDLVS
+704 
-712 NLEKKVSANLTP
+712 
-724 IGYELFAKAT
+724 
-734 SEQEA
+734 
-739 LRVEAENVLQDFDNG
+739 
-754 KISLKQK
+754 
-761 NTILKDLKINFDA
+761 
-774 LQIARN
+774 
-780 QFRNDYIVNIDL
+780 
-792 IDKKEKARYL
+792 
-802 DQAKKE
+802 
-808 LESEGAS
+808 
-815 TKPLD
+815 
-820 IKKRAEKL
+820 
-828 WQIETFDSNIEKD
+828 
-841 NKVLKKLNK
+841 
-850 KGITSTYIVSQSK
+850 
-863 ADAIKD
+863 
-869 FKEAL
+869 
-874 DKRVADPNNSL
+874 
-885 TEEQAKIEI
+885 
-894 EEFTKGVN
+894 
-902 NGEVNGSNFL
+902 
-912 TNNTKTG
+912 
-919 KRVYDIIVVRPNA
+919 
-932 LANGKTLTGVHE
+932 
-944 IGHILFTEGISA
+944 
-956 DPKAFYPMA
+956 
-965 QQVVDYLKN
+965 
-974 NNESAYRRLMQR
+974 
-986 VGSQVEQGNFDEVL
+986 
-1000 TEFLEEVPR
+1000 
-1009 LNLEAQKNKG
+1009 
-1019 LLAIIAQGLNPALK
+1019 
-1033 KATGDVSGFNLKGD
+1033 
-1047 IDIIEF
+1047 
-1053 LKTLSNKLTTGDLT
+1053 
-1067 IVDIKTIQEGDL
+1067 
-1079 KVKDESIDSVSKLSK
+1079 SK

-1111 AFEIIEKFKPITNR
+1111 AFEIIEKFKPITNKL
-1125 IVQRRSEA
+1125 VQRRSEA
-1133 PGFDR
+1133 PSFDR

-1145 ETGKRGILDLI
+1145 ETGKRGIIDLI
-1156 SEYKPESGVPLAA
+1156 NEYDASKGVPLAA

-1197 ARGVTDTTT
+1197 AKGVTDTTT
-1206 EEVTEQVAEK
+1206 EEVTERVAEK

-1230 DKPTTQ
+1230 DKATTQ

-1298 AMPQDIIN
+1298 AIPQDIIN

-1328 FKKKDITKAEFI
+1328 FKKKDIAKAEFI

-1374 ETIQKPEVIEKRE
+1374 EVIQKPEVIEKRE

-1399 KAIKRPIDLKF
+1399 KAISRPIDLKF

-1428 ISDNDFA
+1428 ISDDDFSRNDE
-1435 ANDKDW
+1435 DW
-1441 DVLLKIL
+1441 GVLLKIL
-1448 GVDNFD
+1448 NVENFD
-1454 VSGKDREVFLEKL
+1454 VSGKDREVVLEKL

-1486 TTKSIK
+1486 VSKAKIFNKNGKNYVKKLNTEELIEVKKIK
-1492 NDKGKT
+1492 NKWKAVDGKKLPK
-1498 IGRNYHRSVF
+1498 IERLHDRQVF
-1508 FKNVNE
+1508 FKNVEE

-1660 GTVNKNFRNI
+1660 GTVNKNFKNI

-1680 NVDDNKLSGIGVD
+1680 NIDDNKLSGIGVD
-1693 GKKFSYKSKTPD
+1693 GKKFSYKSRTPD

-1725 GFGIDPN
+1725 NFGIDPN

-1753 FIDADYNKAIAKPA
+1753 FIDIAYNKAIAEPA
-1767 ILNNEKLP
+1767 VINNNKLP
-1775 STIKFSKNNLFNN
+1775 STVKLSKTNLFNN
-1788 RVLDKMKTL
+1788 KVLNKMKTL
-1797 DTDAQD
+1797 DTEAQD
-1803 ARIKFSKSKNLN
+1803 ARIKFSKSKDLN
-1815 KDFNDIIEKATGIGT
+1815 KDFNDIIERATGIGT

-1837 KARAVGADKGKF
+1837 KARAIGADKGKF

-1872 KQGNET
+1872 KQGDET
-1878 IAWVKE
+1878 IAWIKE

-1907 FKALKQLLGVSPK
+1907 FKALKKLLGVSPK

-1926 TGEPYTVGNA
+1926 AGEPYTVGNA
-1936 VRVYTWSQQG
+1936 VRVYTWIQQG

-1988 PTDGWLAGTIT
+1988 PQESWLAGTIT

-2016 QWQNNV
+2016 QWQGNV
-2022 DEVFSETNMNKLE
+2022 NEVFNETNLNKLE

-2040 GYRDALENMLGR
+2040 SYREALENILGR
-2052 MKTGSNRG
+2052 MKSGSNRG
-2060 FKGDTLTGRF
+2060 VMGDSLTGRF
-2070 IDWINNSVGA
+2070 VDWLNGSIGA

-2139 LKINVSEADIAEIA
+2139 LKINVNEADIAEIA

-2161 AFISKILKLGF
+2161 AFISKLLKLGF

-2192 NRYKS
+2192 NRLKS
-2197 LKKEGLS
+2197 LIKDGMS
-2204 DKEAEAQAFQ
+2204 QKEAEAQAFQ

-2225 SSRPDRISQ
+2225 SSRPDRISA

-2240 GRIILAFANTP
+2240 GRVILAFANTP

-2297 FAMAFGDEEPDEEK
+2297 FAMAFGDEEPDEEAK
-2311 LNKKYTGIANGMA
+2311 NKKYTGIVNGMA
-2324 DSLLRGVGFHGAAI
+2324 DSLLRGLGFHGAAI
-2338 STLKNVV
+2338 STLKNAI

-2390 EKGWSLDNPA
+2390 EKGFSLDNPA
-2400 YLAAGQVISAATNV
+2400 YLAAGQVVSAATNV

-2437 MRVANALGWAKWELE
+2437 IRVANALGWAKWELE
-2452 WQKDKPKKKSKSR
+2452 WQKDKPSKKKIKIKTRGSSR
-2465 TKSRSSSRT
+2465 KTKSRSSNVR
-2474 KSRTKQR
+2474 KQLKRK

>member
-1 MIDIKDPKIYTFK
+1 MFEYKGSQFTLDQIEQRAKEKGLTLQEYLSAN
-14 VGEDIYDVPEDQLEN
+14 PEITEVA
-29 FKLKVPNAEE
+29 KEKPIEE
-39 VKTNGVAE
+39 VKTTPVVPDAVAGEEIASDTVLPSDPGLSDLVGPSETPKVDTSFIPFESPEAAKTAEQEIEILKKAENDAARATINEYLTLKGIKPGEAGKDEGEFTEISVFEEAQRISKSEKEAREKRKKINKGIASGEIDQTAAESSIASAENFLNQLAGVDDRAKFTFAWLQKEMGLSTESSDKRLAEANAEMDRLNSMAKATIGFTDLPEKKGIEKVTGGLAALFGAVSSFGASMLTSYATFGTGLATDMIGGSIKDYNDQKAE
-47 TDASVTPEENMASKL
+47 TLGISTSELIETGQGETLIPGTIGALGFALEKRGIDGASK
-62 DPGSLVSTDP
+62 
-72 KTKELFKKYSNAII
+72 A
-86 ITDEE
+86 
-91 EVFFNEPIDFTPK
+91 
-104 GTSAELQP
+104 
-112 YNPET
+112 
-117 GNDLIK
+117 
-123 SEMEANYRD
+123 
-132 PATGKV
+132 
-138 FKTNELVYRTQVD
+138 
-151 ETGNLVNEPFIP
+151 
-163 YMKQLSEAKE
+163 
-173 MLINPLKF
+173 
-181 GINAE
+181 INAMA
-186 PIVDPTADQ
+186 VGKKK
-195 VEALAEINIKN
+195 ALF
-206 TARQDLIKSKAKTFL
+206 TFL
-221 NDLSTEERESLI
+221 NSGRTEGWTEWLQGGLDKLNNLIAKGEKTANIGFKVWDFMTSKEGFEIALQGFFGGGAMSVGGGNVKAALAIRNDGENKNIINKVQQISELEASKFKKNLTPDEIGEINAAQNSLRADLIVGFEKNKKLINVLNQNEINEVNKNFNIIESSESKIQETINSDKYTDETKNIIVKNLRQNIDKANQEIYNIRNTAEKITQSTETIKEKAGEIKGVKVKDFETTKEVEDFVKQQNPDQDTTKASEQQGFIVQNPNTGEQTIVINKEVAKQEKAVNVAAHEFLHAI
-233 PYKVDEIIAKDSK
+233 LYKTVKDSPETSVNLGNALLNELNKIDASQIKDSK
-246 FKAAI
+246 FKKRMEQYADQSKDVQMEEALTLFSDAI
-251 EEYKVVNDS
+251 ATGDIKFSENVFTKMGDVIRRSLQKLGVN
-260 YANSTN
+260 
-266 LFNLKSISSKF
+266 IKF
-277 NNPDY
+277 NNGRDVYNFVKDY
-282 KFDLEGLGDYKQV
+282 NASIAKGDLSLAQVKAAARGVEGRLVTPKQ
-295 ELIEQRIKDLKD
+295 Q
-307 PRYLP
+307 
-312 TQASVDLY
+312 
-320 NNLVN
+320 
-325 VYEQELAKLQTV
+325 EQE
-337 KLGNGKIV
+337 
-345 PKSTFD
+345 
-351 LYQSLVKENET
+351 
-362 VINTLDSLFDEI
+362 
-374 QTLPAEIKDG
+374 
-384 KSELDFLKKEY
+384 
-395 SFSKKMLEEVQANI
+395 
-409 GIAAIDAAGGS
+409 
-420 ARILGDFAEL
+420 
-430 VYGVKTPSLTEFSEF
+430 
-445 TEKLTETRRQQIQEK
+445 
-460 YAIEPVTF
+460 
-468 ENAFDSFENMG
+468 
-479 TFITQETVG
+479 
-488 QAGVLAMLATGK
+488 
-500 VPGFSGI
+500 
-507 GLGSYEQQRRVL
+507 
-519 EQEEKATG
+519 
-527 IEQSP
+527 
-532 LHKAGVALGFSAA
+532 
-545 EVAFGAAP
+545 
-553 TFKIFNRG
+553 
-561 FKAANEVGKR
+561 
-571 TLVNTGIKDY
+571 
-581 VKSRVWTGVKD
+581 
-592 TGLESVTES
+592 
-601 LTVLSQN
+601 
-608 GIDVLRGAKNSSDIL
+608 
-623 KGVDH
+623 
-628 AAFTGGVLGVQFS
+628 
-641 TVPTV
+641 
-646 AGLALKPFSDYN
+646 
-658 TSKSVRDKIRE
+658 
-669 RNELYNIGYGAK
+669 
-681 GEIGLDKRT
+681 
-690 KSFKII
+690 
-696 NEKINQLD
+696 
-704 GDIYDLVS
+704 
-712 NLEKKVSANLTP
+712 
-724 IGYELFAKAT
+724 
-734 SEQEA
+734 
-739 LRVEAENVLQDFDNG
+739 
-754 KISLKQK
+754 
-761 NTILKDLKINFDA
+761 
-774 LQIARN
+774 
-780 QFRNDYIVNIDL
+780 
-792 IDKKEKARYL
+792 
-802 DQAKKE
+802 
-808 LESEGAS
+808 
-815 TKPLD
+815 
-820 IKKRAEKL
+820 
-828 WQIETFDSNIEKD
+828 IETI
-841 NKVLKKLNK
+841 
-850 KGITSTYIVSQSK
+850 
-863 ADAIKD
+863 IK
-869 FKEAL
+869 E
-874 DKRVADPNNSL
+874 
-885 TEEQAKIEI
+885 
-894 EEFTKGVN
+894 
-902 NGEVNGSNFL
+902 
-912 TNNTKTG
+912 
-919 KRVYDIIVVRPNA
+919 
-932 LANGKTLTGVHE
+932 
-944 IGHILFTEGISA
+944 
-956 DPKAFYPMA
+956 
-965 QQVVDYLKN
+965 
-974 NNESAYRRLMQR
+974 
-986 VGSQVEQGNFDEVL
+986 
-1000 TEFLEEVPR
+1000 
-1009 LNLEAQKNKG
+1009 
-1019 LLAIIAQGLNPALK
+1019 
-1033 KATGDVSGFNLKGD
+1033 
-1047 IDIIEF
+1047 
-1053 LKTLSNKLTTGDLT
+1053 
-1067 IVDIKTIQEGDL
+1067 
-1079 KVKDESIDSVSKLSK
+1079 SK

-1230 DKPTTQ
+1230 DKATTQ

-1298 AMPQDIIN
+1298 AIPQEIIN
-1306 KRFRQ
+1306 KRFRP

-1399 KAIKRPIDLKF
+1399 EAIKRPIDLKF
-1410 SKSEL
+1410 SKTASNNQNLNKSLRSLKPEEQTVYRGLLPEFISSIAVDNYNVDAAFQSVFGNFLNKSDGTPSKKREEIISEWKKVRKSIIK
-1415 LNANESVLQKSFE
+1415 NQKDFKTGKPKKININDYLTQAFE
-1428 ISDNDFA
+1428 EQTETEVVRN
-1435 ANDKDW
+1435 
-1441 DVLLKIL
+1441 IL
-1448 GVDNFD
+1448 GVTKGGVNFRD
-1454 VSGKDREVFLEKL
+1454 DKQIMGYVNFMNELVGSKMQEFKGNDLKIADYVVNILGPTLSAGAKVGGNNFMWELNKETDLLHLVPSTLKRSSSLRTSIFGNQKEMSEV
-1467 KTTGLI
+1467 LI
-1473 KELPEIFIRNFQG
+1473 KPFLKKPELLTYKGNAPQYNGKPLLKPKVAQKVDTYVTSLNKTGGISKNMLDDSADYAKKNQNAIIDILDFYKGLNKESEITINDLAMFFAASNGDMTALVRAAARVDSFAKSNSKNKKDYRYEHNPPARTILVNMAKYVNGQMTLEELKKGFDNYTVSIIPKQMDDVINERYKDSSPLVGSRYYNSFTFGRFPFSMTVYEKQNNG
-1486 TTKSIK
+1486 NYKTKVL
-1492 NDKGKT
+1492 G
-1498 IGRNYHRSVF
+1498 
-1508 FKNVNE
+1508 
-1514 ADAWI
+1514 A
-1519 KQAKEEGYTFAPET
+1519 FAP
-1533 QMWKDLF
+1533 QA
-1540 TKTPYTK
+1540 Y
-1547 TVNKKEVFS
+1547 KE
-1556 LKNKFN
+1556 
-1562 DIKFIKQQDN
+1562 
-1572 KIKALKETF
+1572 
-1581 LIFEKFIK
+1581 
-1589 KGEGKENAAVVAAL
+1589 
-1603 LKSTSSWQGHFIRL
+1603 
-1617 SSPVKFYSL
+1617 
-1626 GQLFDPITNKKLF
+1626 
-1639 TEEHTLP
+1639 
-1646 ASAVAKYL
+1646 
-1654 FVQAAN
+1654 VQAAKA
-1660 GTVNKNFRNI
+1660 KNI
-1670 ERNYFQGALL
+1670 
-1680 NVDDNKLSGIGVD
+1680 
-1693 GKKFSYKSKTPD
+1693 
-1705 GWTLEDNVW
+1705 
-1714 SRYFN
+1714 
-1719 PNVANV
+1719 
-1725 GFGIDPN
+1725 N
-1732 SLMTYQGKTVYEIY
+1732 SL
-1746 GVDNAGN
+1746 
-1753 FIDADYNKAIAKPA
+1753 
-1767 ILNNEKLP
+1767 P
-1775 STIKFSKNNLFNN
+1775 SKIQTKFSKTSSNQN
-1788 RVLDKMKTL
+1788 VLNEMQRL
-1797 DTDAQD
+1797 DTEAQD
-1803 ARIKFSKSKNLN
+1803 ARIKFSKSKDLN

-1864 TRYFAGKG
+1864 TRYFAGKS
-1872 KQGNET
+1872 KQGDKT

-1907 FKALKQLLGVSPK
+1907 FKALKKLLGVSPK

-1936 VRVYTWSQQG
+1936 VRVYTWVQQG

-2104 NNPLKAAAAFG
+2104 NNPLKASAAFA
-2115 NQPQYWSDVIK
+2115 NQPQYWKDVMK
-2126 LMNSDYLVERRNG
+2126 LMNSDYLIERRNG

-2452 WQKDKPKKKSKSR
+2452 WQKDKPKKGK
-2465 TKSRSSSRT
+2465 TKSFFKT
-2474 KSRTKQR
+2474 PKINIPKITLPKF